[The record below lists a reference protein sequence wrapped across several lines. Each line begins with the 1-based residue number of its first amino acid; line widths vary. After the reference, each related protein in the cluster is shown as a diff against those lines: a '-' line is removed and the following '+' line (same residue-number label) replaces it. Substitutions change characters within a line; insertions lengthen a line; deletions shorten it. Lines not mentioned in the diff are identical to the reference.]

1 MSDIPPR
8 TATDAYFA
16 NMAAAGIPRRLDVVL
31 DVDLGELVPGH
42 HVVAR
47 GLELA
52 AEGAMLHY
60 EFVPG
65 IDDDERQSKGPFF
78 WYWMLA
84 AGDDAGTEYAGHN
97 SGAYASG
104 GGEATH
110 GVRDLGGAVPGA
122 AGRLFLDFTPAEGW
136 SPPALWCRQVE
147 VALP

>member
-1 MSDIPPR
+1 MLDI
-8 TATDAYFA
+8 
-16 NMAAAGIPRRLDVVL
+16 
-31 DVDLGELVPGH
+31 DLGELVPGH
-42 HVVAR
+42 RVVAR

-65 IDDDERQSKGPFF
+65 IDHEEEQSKGLFF
-78 WYWMLA
+78 WYWTLSA
-84 AGDDAGTEYAGHN
+84 SDDAGTEYAGN
-97 SGAYASG
+97 DSGAFASG

-110 GVRDLGGAVPGA
+110 GVRDLGGAVPGTA
-122 AGRLFLDFTPAEGW
+122 DRLLLGFAPAEGW